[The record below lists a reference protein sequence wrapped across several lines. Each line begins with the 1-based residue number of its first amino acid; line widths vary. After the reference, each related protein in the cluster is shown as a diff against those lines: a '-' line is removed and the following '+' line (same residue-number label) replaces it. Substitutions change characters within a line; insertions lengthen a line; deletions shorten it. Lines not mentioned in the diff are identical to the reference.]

1 MKKGRLQIAVKHAD
15 ILFKKIMDKYDQL
28 NGHLVLSSETDHY
41 NISDDP
47 TAILKSLPSL
57 IEDSENKRFVSGL
70 TEQISHLEKDK
81 QAMSQ
86 TSLNKLAKLTHDLN
100 TFKDNLTV
108 KKDTFVEIRFS
119 KQNLEQIFAIQEDPL
134 VSQKHTQ
141 QSRASIRIVL
151 GTLEE
156 LYQDSGKY
164 I

>member
-70 TEQISHLEKDK
+70 TEQISQLEKDK

-100 TFKDNLTV
+100 TF
-108 KKDTFVEIRFS
+108 KDTFVEIRFS

>member
-70 TEQISHLEKDK
+70 TEQISQLEKDK

-100 TFKDNLTV
+100 TFK
-108 KKDTFVEIRFS
+108 
-119 KQNLEQIFAIQEDPL
+119 
-134 VSQKHTQ
+134 
-141 QSRASIRIVL
+141 
-151 GTLEE
+151 
-156 LYQDSGKY
+156 
-164 I
+164 